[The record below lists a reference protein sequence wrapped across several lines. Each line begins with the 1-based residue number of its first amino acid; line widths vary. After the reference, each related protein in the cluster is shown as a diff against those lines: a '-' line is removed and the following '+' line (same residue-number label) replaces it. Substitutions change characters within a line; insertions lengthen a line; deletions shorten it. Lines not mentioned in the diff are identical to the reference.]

1 MWDALE
7 SKKTGVLVHCTN
19 GTSRSSAFVIAYL
32 MYERRMTFAN
42 AMAFVKLKRNEARP
56 NFGFAH

>member
-7 SKKTGVLVHCTN
+7 SNKTGVLVHCTN

-32 MYERRMTFAN
+32 MYERRMTFAH